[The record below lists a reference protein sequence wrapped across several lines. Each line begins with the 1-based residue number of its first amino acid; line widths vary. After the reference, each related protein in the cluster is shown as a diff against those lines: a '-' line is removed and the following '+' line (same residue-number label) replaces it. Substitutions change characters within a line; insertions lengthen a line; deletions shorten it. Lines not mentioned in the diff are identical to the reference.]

1 MVFRNGRNP
10 MVRPLPLRSQ
20 LRQTRRLFCIKWTW
34 RIGNRFIAGQHVF
47 YARPSAHLRSLATCL
62 GAGTIS
68 RSSDIAR
75 FVQGGVV
82 KTFRWADEPVK
93 THLVYISLVLILL
106 FVACWGWFNAF
117 GAQAVGRGN
126 VREASYLASEFT
138 SFCIENDRLPTADE
152 AAVFST
158 RLCFVNIRDNRYTF
172 RCGLYAR
179 DHLIL
184 ERHKNG
190 SFEFTVH
197 GNASN

>member
-1 MVFRNGRNP
+1 M
-10 MVRPLPLRSQ
+10 
-20 LRQTRRLFCIKWTW
+20 
-34 RIGNRFIAGQHVF
+34 
-47 YARPSAHLRSLATCL
+47 
-62 GAGTIS
+62 
-68 RSSDIAR
+68 
-75 FVQGGVV
+75 
-82 KTFRWADEPVK
+82 K

-190 SFEFTVH
+190 SFQLTVH